1 MVEDKLRIIVIY
13 KSLLNDVYKAMINIP
28 KEHYSLKELII
39 NEMFNYLK
47 ELYLANDIIDKNVR
61 IGLKEEAVI
70 KFKYICS
77 LIRILNE
84 NKILGEKRYLQ
95 ISEKEKMILL
105 LLNGWKKN
113 EIFRV

>member
-1 MVEDKLRIIVIY
+1 MIEDKLRIIVIY

-28 KEHYSLKELII
+28 KEHYCLKELVI

-47 ELYLANDIIDKNVR
+47 ELYLSNDIINKDVR
-61 IGLKEEAVI
+61 INLKEKVVI

-84 NKILGEKRYLQ
+84 NKILGERKYLQ
-95 ISEKEKMILL
+95 ISEKEKLILL
-105 LLNGWKKN
+105 LFNGWKK
-113 EIFRV
+113 I